1 MHRADRLD
9 EVFTH
14 LANGTTPVAAAGCD
28 RAWQADGDPVA
39 AALAS
44 ICGFWQGDFP
54 GATAWARRAA
64 DVAADDEVRALAW
77 AAEALAAAGDLDAR
91 AEPAWSS
98 SLALLDAAPEP
109 DVFWWSV
116 VRYLLAEGALVSARL
131 DDALRIVG
139 PGLPG
144 EAWQG
149 HAFAPMVAAC
159 SVRTAAF
166 AGRIAEATALLEPM
180 RAAVAPG
187 LRLEGVV
194 EAVAGLVLGNAD
206 DAGGVT
212 RSRELAPPVGEGP
225 RDFVDRGVL
234 LLHAFGAIAIG
245 DAATAAALVFRA
257 GDDGDLAA
265 CTVIDRALGLEMLVV
280 AALAEDDRAAAETWL
295 GSLMLLADHPTS
307 RPTVDRVRSR
317 CLLALGDVEGAVATA
332 VASVA
337 ACRAQG
343 RLVEAAEGEI
353 VLARARIAGQDVA
366 AASRDLR
373 ALVSAS
379 DASGH
384 AAVRRSAAST
394 LQPARRRLPP
404 VAGGGWDAL
413 SEREREVAR
422 CVLDGMEVDE
432 MAATLFLSPATVRTH
447 VSRVLCA
454 FGVPTRIG
462 LLAAVGESR
471 VVPLAV
477 PSPLSPRQTEVARL
491 VAGGSTNQQVADEL
505 GISVKG
511 VEKHVGD
518 ILERWR
524 AGSRFEVARIWWGSA
539 AGERGA

>member
-1 MHRADRLD
+1 MDRADQMD
-9 EVFTH
+9 EVFAH
-14 LANGTTPVAAAGCD
+14 LANGTVPVAAAGCD
-28 RAWQADGDPVA
+28 RAWQAQRDPVA

-44 ICGFWQGDFP
+44 ICAFWQGDFP
-54 GATAWARRAA
+54 AATAWARRASE
-64 DVAADDEVRALAW
+64 VAADDDVRALAW
-77 AAEALAAAGDLDAR
+77 AAEALAAAGDLSAR

-98 SLALLDAAPEP
+98 ALALLDAAPEP
-109 DVFWWSV
+109 DGAWWTV

-131 DDALRIVG
+131 DDALQIVG
-139 PGLPG
+139 AGLANQ
-144 EAWQG
+144 AWRG
-149 HAFAPMVAAC
+149 HPFAPMISAC

-166 AGRIAEATALLEPM
+166 AGRIDEAIALLEPM
-180 RAAVAPG
+180 RAATASG
-187 LRLEGVV
+187 SRLEGVV

-212 RSRELAPPVGEGP
+212 RSRELAPPRGEGP
-225 RDFVDRGVL
+225 RDFIDRGVL

-245 DAATAAALVFRA
+245 DVATAAALVFRA

-265 CTVIDRALGLEMLVV
+265 CTIIDRALGLEMLVV
-280 AALAEDDRAAAETWL
+280 AALAEDDLAAAETWL
-295 GSLMLLADHPTS
+295 AGLMLLADHPAS

-317 CLLALGDVEGAVATA
+317 YLLALGDVEGAVTA
-332 VASVA
+332 AVESVA
-337 ACRAQG
+337 ACRARG
-343 RLVEAAEGEI
+343 RMVEVAEGEI

-422 CVLDGMEVDE
+422 CVLDGLEVDQ

-462 LLAAVGESR
+462 LLAAVGETG
-471 VVPLAV
+471 VVPLSV

-491 VAGGSTNQQVADEL
+491 VAGGSTNQQVADRL

-511 VEKHVGD
+511 VEKHVSD
-518 ILERWR
+518 ILERWQ
-524 AGSRFEVARIWWGSA
+524 AGSRFEVARIWWGSGA
-539 AGERGA
+539 DRRGA